1 MKKRIFFM
9 PLLLIICI
17 AVNLFVSCSP
27 SSGST
32 DNGGLYGSGG
42 SINANDGDAIAYFL
56 CEDLCGRKNETVK
69 LCFYNNGIVK
79 LRATSLEDETY
90 GRRYDKLRGTYTG
103 DPTVDG
109 TLVVEITEEGE
120 WVPDVNEDD
129 YTSFEDFYKDMASG
143 KIQYKVE
150 YEEYESGHWE
160 GEIADDILRFSTGE
174 YRFKQAFS
182 SSFDDE
188 YNFIKTTASDLG
200 PYQYNSVDRRDNETK
215 RTSWTVPEGYTSV
228 RGFSEGSSEEGYT
241 QYWEKITLPST
252 IKKISRGAFYNCCAL
267 KEINIPEGCKEIKT
281 EAFYNCTSLEEITL
295 PEGLEEIGDGAF
307 YNCINLKKITIPSTI
322 KKICPYAFAKKSSSS
337 SSDEELE
344 KNLELIFAD
353 GTKKIPDSAFKNSYT
368 SSSYARTSMIKSI
381 TIPSSVKVIGE
392 DAFANYGET
401 IKYDGTLFELAPM
414 LKDMSLGTNSN
425 RKILCGETDVAD
437 FFKTTLD
444 SELRNKQWENESDG
458 ILLTLKSDRTYTK
471 KTVGET
477 VNGLWF
483 TNKDTTPYTI
493 TFYQEEKDPE
503 EYEYSKGDLFY
514 GFLDF
519 TELGRFKKVNRYSVI
534 EKKETTTEKW
544 CDEAVKEDGK
554 YIYYQ
559 YYLEKAVD
567 DSSYFDCLDTPVYYE
582 YSDSKYERKYYK
594 PCKDKIETLLG
605 GSSRK
610 YTDGYDTF
618 VYLVSDPQQ

>member
-252 IKKISRGAFYNCCAL
+252 IKKICRGAFYNCCAL

-281 EAFYNCTSLEEITL
+281 EAFYNCTSLKEINL
-295 PEGLEEIGDGAF
+295 PEGLEEICEKAF
-307 YNCINLKKITIPSTI
+307 FNCTSLKKITIPSTV
-322 KKICPYAFAKKSSSS
+322 KKMGKW
-337 SSDEELE
+337 
-344 KNLELIFAD
+344 IFD
-353 GTKKIPDSAFKNSYT
+353 RKD
-368 SSSYARTSMIKSI
+368 SSYSTEGNKNILEVYLAEGTTSIPADCCRCSVYTGIKSI
-381 TIPSSVKVIGE
+381 TIPGSVKVIGAN
-392 DAFANYGET
+392 AFT
-401 IKYDGTLFELAPM
+401 
-414 LKDMSLGTNSN
+414 
-425 RKILCGETDVAD
+425 LCGRITIILQEGVEEIGSGA
-437 FFKTTLD
+437 FYD
-444 SELRNKQWENESDG
+444 SYPDEVIIPS
-458 ILLTLKSDRTYTK
+458 TLKFVNSLPKGGTFTY
-471 KTVGET
+471 
-477 VNGLWF
+477 NG
-483 TNKDTTPYTI
+483 KDVTGYIKSLSGNPISVTDMEDYI
-493 TFYQEEKDPE
+493 NNQESSE
-503 EYEYSKGDLFY
+503 E
-514 GFLDF
+514 
-519 TELGRFKKVNRYSVI
+519 
-534 EKKETTTEKW
+534 
-544 CDEAVKEDGK
+544 
-554 YIYYQ
+554 
-559 YYLEKAVD
+559 
-567 DSSYFDCLDTPVYYE
+567 
-582 YSDSKYERKYYK
+582 
-594 PCKDKIETLLG
+594 
-605 GSSRK
+605 
-610 YTDGYDTF
+610 
-618 VYLVSDPQQ
+618 